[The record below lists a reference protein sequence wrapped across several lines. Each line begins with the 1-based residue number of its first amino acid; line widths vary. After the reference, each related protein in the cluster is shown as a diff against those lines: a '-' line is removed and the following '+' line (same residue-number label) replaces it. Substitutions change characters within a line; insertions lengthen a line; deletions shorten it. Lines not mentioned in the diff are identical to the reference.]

1 MWRLK
6 GVVCLQKI
14 GKGCH
19 LCKVNMFS
27 LFFFRMSSLKVST
40 RVINY
45 EMSNTICLQH
55 IRCKQTFVED
65 WKSERRSLLYNK
77 WLAPSITVISNWYL
91 VGKFEPCGKKDPRF
105 FFDFKPNLDRCD
117 FCVPKTKAKLCL
129 TWNKRQ

>member
-45 EMSNTICLQH
+45 EMSNTICPQL

-65 WKSERRSLLYNK
+65 WKSERRSLLFVC
-77 WLAPSITVISNWYL
+77 ITKDWRHLSQLSVTDTWWENLNLVVKRTPDFFLISSLILTGVI
-91 VGKFEPCGKKDPRF
+91 FAF
-105 FFDFKPNLDRCD
+105 Q
-117 FCVPKTKAKLCL
+117 KLKL
-129 TWNKRQ
+129 NFA